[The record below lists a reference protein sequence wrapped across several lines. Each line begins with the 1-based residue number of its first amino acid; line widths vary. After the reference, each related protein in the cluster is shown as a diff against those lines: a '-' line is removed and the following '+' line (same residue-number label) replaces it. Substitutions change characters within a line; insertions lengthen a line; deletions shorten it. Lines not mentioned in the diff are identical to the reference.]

1 MIALPELKTRKRYRN
16 NMIPHSISQQQQQQQ
31 QKQQQQQDKVEE
43 YIIKTPK
50 TQ

>member
-31 QKQQQQQDKVEE
+31 QQQDKVEE